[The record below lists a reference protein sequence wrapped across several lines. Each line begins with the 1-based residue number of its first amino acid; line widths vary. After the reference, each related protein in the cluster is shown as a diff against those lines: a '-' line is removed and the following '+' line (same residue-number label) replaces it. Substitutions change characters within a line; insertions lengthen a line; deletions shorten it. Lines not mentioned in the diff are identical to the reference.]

1 MRHYAGAGFWEEFE
15 EKLSAGAMTLREV
28 LSAQAAHVRAPLDEA
43 DELLASRTR
52 FDPSFASF
60 VRFCE
65 ERGYELT
72 VVSSGVQPLIDR
84 AFERNGLAHVRVLA
98 NGIDAS
104 NDGWRFQFRDA
115 SDNGHDKAAAVR
127 QANAAGKYT
136 VYIGDGPSDF
146 EAAVAANERFAK
158 TGRGLERYLSEQAIP
173 FTSFT
178 QFTEIEAKIGR

>member
-1 MRHYAGAGFWEEFE
+1 MRTYAGAGFWEELE

-28 LSAQAAHVRAPLDEA
+28 LAAQAAHVRVPLDEA
-43 DELLASRTR
+43 DALLATRTR

-65 ERGYELT
+65 ERNYELL

-84 AFERNGLAHVRVLA
+84 AFARNGLEHVPVLA
-98 NGIDAS
+98 NGIEATER
-104 NDGWRFQFRDA
+104 GWRFLFRDG

-127 QANAAGKYT
+127 AARAEGKYT

-146 EAAVAANERFAK
+146 EAAVSAHERYAK
-158 TGRGLERYLSEQAIP
+158 AGRGLERYLSEQDVP

-178 QFTEIEAKIGR
+178 HFTEIERKIGR